1 METYVDIEL
10 VILGLSQQIKE
21 QLEDKLLVERGVMSW
36 VDLKEDDKN
45 VIC

>member
-10 VILGLSQQIKE
+10 FILGLAQQIKE